1 MPAGLLLLQTASIL
15 ESSSSLGGHE
25 SDVGVDRRGAVAR
38 REASVA
44 HILSNSEELMQRVW
58 VGIILLYP
66 PLCY

>member
-15 ESSSSLGGHE
+15 ESSSLGGHE